1 MAQIDPNKLEL
12 KERVVSINPVSKTV
26 KGGKNRSFRALVV
39 VGDGERYVGVGLGKA
54 REVTDAIRKGI
65 DEAKKNLIEVPSVGT
80 TIPHAITMRYGGAQV
95 LLRPATEGTGVIAGG
110 AVRAVLELGGIKD
123 VLSKSLGSSNSINV
137 AWATLEALKNLRTK
151 EEVAQLRGIDV
162 ERLAE

>member
-1 MAQIDPNKLEL
+1 MAQVDPNKLEL

-54 REVTDAIRKGI
+54 REVTDAIRKGME
-65 DEAKKNLIEVPSVGT
+65 EAKKNLIEVPVVGT
-80 TIPHAITMRYGGAQV
+80 TIPHAITMRYSGAQV
-95 LLRPATEGTGVIAGG
+95 LLRPASEGTGVIAGG

-123 VLSKSLGSSNSINV
+123 VLSKSLGSSNAINV
-137 AWATLEALKNLRTK
+137 TMATLEALKNLKTK
-151 EEVAQLRGIDV
+151 EEVARKRGLEV
-162 ERLAE
+162 ERFAE

>member
-1 MAQIDPNKLEL
+1 LAQIDPNKLEL

>member
-1 MAQIDPNKLEL
+1 MLF
-12 KERVVSINPVSKTV
+12 
-26 KGGKNRSFRALVV
+26 RS
-39 VGDGERYVGVGLGKA
+39 
-54 REVTDAIRKGI
+54 
-65 DEAKKNLIEVPSVGT
+65 
-80 TIPHAITMRYGGAQV
+80 
-95 LLRPATEGTGVIAGG
+95 PATEGTGVIAGG